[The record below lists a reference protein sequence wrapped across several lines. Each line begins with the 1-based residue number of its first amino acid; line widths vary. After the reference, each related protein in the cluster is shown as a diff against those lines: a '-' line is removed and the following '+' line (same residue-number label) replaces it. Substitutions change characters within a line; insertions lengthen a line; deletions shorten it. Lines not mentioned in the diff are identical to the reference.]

1 MKRINNQLKIIYKK
15 DGYVARKKNTFE
27 KKIGSQ
33 PSFVGST
40 KILLILVFYLTRT
53 DPVSGQ
59 LDLRSFMILF
69 LINRFECNC
78 KSYGLKYLII

>member
-1 MKRINNQLKIIYKK
+1 MDLLLGKK
-15 DGYVARKKNTFE
+15 TCLKKNR
-27 KKIGSQ
+27 SQ

-40 KILLILVFYLTRT
+40 KILLISVFYLTQT
-53 DPVSGQ
+53 SPASGQ
-59 LDLRSFMILF
+59 HDLRSFMILF